1 MMYEVKEGDSGRDSE
16 VANDGRYAANL
27 WNKMDIVVRH
37 CEFSHSERS
46 FCYTIGL
53 RLKKIIRDY
62 LAQLSNLTTCAFV
75 THT

>member
-27 WNKMDIVVRH
+27 WNKMDVVVRH
-37 CEFSHSERS
+37 CEFSHSEPS

-53 RLKKIIRDY
+53 R
-62 LAQLSNLTTCAFV
+62 
-75 THT
+75 